1 MHKPKVSVIMAVW
14 NDEENIRETV
24 ESIINQTFKDWEFI
38 IVQDGSDDRTPEIL
52 EELAKKDKRIR
63 VLDNEKR
70 MERCFSRNRA
80 ISETKGEYIAV
91 NDGDDISLPE
101 RLEKEVNYLDA
112 HSNCYLIGARAYLVN
127 EKGKKIGESWGT
139 GEDSDITRYME
150 EKNRLVHSSVMFRNT
165 HEYKYRDKFLYAQDY
180 DLFLQMMA
188 NGKEIHL
195 LNDFLVVY
203 TTKENLVYNSYLL
216 RQTYSAEMAKYIY
229 RKKKYEG
236 KDIYDEIDEKNI
248 EQYVPE
254 NIVLEMNMKR
264 AFFDKNYKEARVIL
278 KKMIKKQKKLLWICF
293 YIDTFSGGILY
304 KIVRTLKRF
313 ILY

>member
-63 VLDNEKR
+63 VLNNEKR

-80 ISETKGEYIAV
+80 ISETKGKYIAV

-101 RLEKEVNYLDA
+101 RLEKEVNYLDTNP
-112 HSNCYLIGARAYLVN
+112 NCYLVGARAYRVN
-127 EKGKKIGESWGT
+127 NDGKKIGNSWSLKENG
-139 GEDSDITRYME
+139 DITKYME
-150 EKNRLVHSSVMFRNT
+150 EENRLVHSSVMFRNS

-188 NGKEIHL
+188 DGKEIHL
-195 LNDFLVVY
+195 LNDFLVIYTNRRDFVY
-203 TTKENLVYNSYLL
+203 SAYDL
-216 RQTYSAEMAKYIY
+216 RQAYSAEMAKYIY

-236 KDIYDEIDEKNI
+236 KDVYNEIDTNNI

-254 NIVLEMNMKR
+254 DVLLEMNMYK
-264 AFFDKNYKEARVIL
+264 AFFDKDYKKAREIL
-278 KKMIKKQKKLLWICF
+278 RKMIKKHKKILWIG
-293 YIDTFSGGILY
+293 YYVDTFLGGILY
-304 KIVRTLKRF
+304 KIVRTLKRLIF
-313 ILY
+313 Y

>member
-1 MHKPKVSVIMAVW
+1 MAVW

-112 HSNCYLIGARAYLVN
+112 HPNCYLVGARAYLVN